1 MGLEWKKRFARYRS
15 ASQLNE
21 ESQER
26 QVETL
31 IYVMGQEEKNTFGQL
46 ILTVEGRKDYEKN
59 RTRI

>member
-1 MGLEWKKRFARYRS
+1 MGLEWKKRFATYRS

-21 ESQER
+21 ESQKR

-59 RTRI
+59 RTKI